1 MEAVKTTNL
10 SLAKIFSDNMVL
22 QRDKEIKIWGHSND
36 NHAVTVVL
44 GDNQVTVNPVNGVWE
59 SVLPPMQA
67 TESCE
72 LRVIS
77 YETDEQIL
85 VRNIAIGEVWIAGGQ
100 SNMEFDLKFDAEA
113 ADSIA
118 TANNP
123 LIRFFDS
130 PKVSYEGHELDD
142 DFSEY
147 GFWRICN
154 STNAPHFSAVGY
166 YFAQQIFN
174 SLKVPIGIVECN
186 WGGTT
191 ASAWL
196 DESYLAADE
205 DLKVYLE
212 KYQEAIKGLDLEEY
226 EKIVEQN
233 RIFLNSDKMKNLSD
247 NLMAGVYTKEQLEAM
262 LTPEVMKAVTPIIG
276 PKYFNRPAGLYHTMI
291 EKIAGYSARGV
302 IWYQGESDCFK
313 ANIYDKLFT
322 ALIKSWREAW
332 QDKLPFLFVQ
342 LAPFESWLFANGE
355 EFPILREKQEHVS
368 KTVSDTYMASIM
380 DVGMRYD
387 IHPKNKR
394 TVGERLALLAR
405 GKVYG
410 QKIICEA
417 PEVNR
422 ATRDNDR
429 IIIEFTN
436 VGDGFILKGK
446 LINGLHV
453 FVEGN
458 EITVFETE
466 LDKNR
471 IFIESKELIG
481 SKSVE
486 VQFACTDYVQVNLY
500 SSIGLAAKPFRLI
513 I

>member
-1 MEAVKTTNL
+1 LLN
-10 SLAKIFSDNMVL
+10 
-22 QRDKEIKIWGHSND
+22 
-36 NHAVTVVL
+36 VT
-44 GDNQVTVNPVNGVWE
+44 G
-59 SVLPPMQA
+59 
-67 TESCE
+67 
-72 LRVIS
+72 
-77 YETDEQIL
+77 
-85 VRNIAIGEVWIAGGQ
+85 
-100 SNMEFDLKFDAEA
+100 
-113 ADSIA
+113 
-118 TANNP
+118 
-123 LIRFFDS
+123 
-130 PKVSYEGHELDD
+130 
-142 DFSEY
+142 
-147 GFWRICN
+147 
-154 STNAPHFSAVGY
+154 
-166 YFAQQIFN
+166 
-174 SLKVPIGIVECN
+174 
-186 WGGTT
+186 GGTT

-212 KYQEAIKGLDLEEY
+212 EYQEAIKGLDLQEY
-226 EKIVEQN
+226 ERIVEQN
-233 RIFLNSDKMKNLSD
+233 RLFLNSDQMKNISD
-247 NLMAGVYTKEQLEAM
+247 NLMAGVYTKEQLEA
-262 LTPEVMKAVTPIIG
+262 TFTSEAMKAVTPVIG
-276 PKYFNRPAGLYHTMI
+276 PKYFNRPAGLYHSMI
-291 EKIAGYSARGV
+291 EKIAGFSARGV

-322 ALIKSWREAW
+322 ALIKCWREAW
-332 QDKLPFLFVQ
+332 EDNLPFLFVQ

-368 KTVSDTYMASIM
+368 KTVSDTHMASIM

-410 QKIICEA
+410 EKIICEA

-422 ATRDNDR
+422 VTRDNDR

-458 EITVFETE
+458 EITVIETS
-466 LDKNR
+466 LDKDR

-481 SKSVE
+481 SMSVE
-486 VQFACTDYVQVNLY
+486 VQFAWTDYVLVNLY
-500 SSIGLAAKPFRLI
+500 NTIGLAAKPFRLI